1 MIFNFYL
8 EYKMDFLF
16 ELSAS
21 NWHLPMALALV
32 VGTCHLTSTRI
43 KSRAVVAADFQQP
56 LKGIQDWEQK

>member
-1 MIFNFYL
+1 
-8 EYKMDFLF
+8 MDFLF